1 MRKEVEV
8 AAPSLRV
15 EVQPIEVM
23 ARWASRRSDC
33 LGIAFSH
40 ATRGR
45 ADALIVLTGGVFTDN
60 QSEIADLASK
70 HRLPAIYWRTAFA
83 EAGGFMAYGPKL
95 QEQHRRA
102 AYFVDKILK
111 GAKPGDLPW
120 SSQRSLNW

>member
-60 QSEIADLASK
+60 QSEIADLALK

-83 EAGGFMAYGPKL
+83 EAGGFMTYGPKL